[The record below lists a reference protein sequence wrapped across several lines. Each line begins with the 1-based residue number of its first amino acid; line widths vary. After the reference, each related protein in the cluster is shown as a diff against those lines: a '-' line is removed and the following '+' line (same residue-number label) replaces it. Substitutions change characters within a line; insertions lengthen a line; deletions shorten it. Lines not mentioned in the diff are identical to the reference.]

1 MTFILRYFKNGAENR
16 IRTDDLRITNALLY
30 QLSYLGAF
38 PVTMGILTDP
48 GVAGNF
54 RIYQLCQFCDK
65 VGEKCVLHGQ
75 VRYMA
80 QLAQIPLIARG

>member
-1 MTFILRYFKNGAENR
+1 MVNRSRKAFGNGAENR

-54 RIYQLCQFCDK
+54 RIYQLCHF
-65 VGEKCVLHGQ
+65 L
-75 VRYMA
+75 
-80 QLAQIPLIARG
+80 

>member
-1 MTFILRYFKNGAENR
+1 MAQANPESDHEEAKKSASQLERRFKDGAENR

-54 RIYQLCQFCDK
+54 RIYQLCNESLQSW
-65 VGEKCVLHGQ
+65 
-75 VRYMA
+75 
-80 QLAQIPLIARG
+80 